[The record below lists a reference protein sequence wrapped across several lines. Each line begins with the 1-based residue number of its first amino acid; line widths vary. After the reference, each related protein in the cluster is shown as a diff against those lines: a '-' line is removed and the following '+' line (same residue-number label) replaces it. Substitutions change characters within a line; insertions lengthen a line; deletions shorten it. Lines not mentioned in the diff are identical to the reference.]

1 MDGRGPS
8 RYPARGLEA
17 HAYVCVCVCVRACVC
32 VCVCRGTWPRG
43 TPVVSMVRTAA
54 EIACDVVLACVLVYT
69 DRSASRPFVI
79 AADADSTRVRAL
91 RESQVVL
98 VLVTVRSWEAGGR
111 VRVHVGLC

>member
-1 MDGRGPS
+1 M
-8 RYPARGLEA
+8 
-17 HAYVCVCVCVRACVC
+17 CVC
-32 VCVCRGTWPRG
+32 VCVCACVR
-43 TPVVSMVRTAA
+43 VCVCVSWDVASRHARSEPGA
-54 EIACDVVLACVLVYT
+54 HRCGDYDVVLACVLVYT
-69 DRSASRPFVI
+69 DRSSSRPFVI